1 MTPIIEARVISP
13 YLTVHDVLR
22 AGIRRSAERKDM
34 AAARSKWDSEGG
46 AIEAGEW
53 RRGGLR
59 GLGC

>member
-1 MTPIIEARVISP
+1 
-13 YLTVHDVLR
+13 LTVHEVLR